1 MKQFSKLTLL
11 VLALGL
17 VAVVLSP
24 IPAHLTAAWATT
36 PTSTQPSANTTVADT
51 CLAQVSNGGAFCFLT
66 PIPVPKGLAMQ
77 IDYVSITVSLAPVG
91 SNLLGASL
99 GYAPTACV
107 EEFTPGI
114 PVVGPCST
122 TVAVQPPCSLLG
134 TNPSPTPPILPF
146 SNYVCSGPVTLY
158 ASQENESPFVFVS
171 STATSGEVFATISGH
186 YIKNPGD

>member
-1 MKQFSKLTLL
+1 MKRFGKLMLL

-17 VAVVLSP
+17 PAVILSP

-36 PTSTQPSANTTVADT
+36 PPAPPSANTTVAAT
-51 CLAQVSNGGAFCFLT
+51 CLAQVSNGGAFCF
-66 PIPVPKGLAMQ
+66 PPAIPVPNGLAMQ
-77 IDYVSITVSLAPVG
+77 IDYVSITVSLSPVG

-99 GYAPTACV
+99 GYLPTACV
-107 EEFTPGI
+107 EQTMPGLGVI
-114 PVVGPCST
+114 GPCQAS
-122 TVAVQPPCSLLG
+122 VSVQPPCSLIG

-158 ASQENESPFVFVS
+158 ASQGNQSPFAFVS
-171 STATSGEVFATISGH
+171 STATSGEVFVTISGH

>member
-1 MKQFSKLTLL
+1 MKQFGKLMLL

-17 VAVVLSP
+17 LAVVLSP
-24 IPAHLTAAWATT
+24 IPAHLTTAQATT
-36 PTSTQPSANTTVADT
+36 PPAPPPSANTTVAET
-51 CLAQVSNGGAFCFLT
+51 CLAQVGNGGALCF
-66 PIPVPKGLAMQ
+66 PPAIPVPNGLAMQ
-77 IDYVSITVSLAPVG
+77 IDYVSLTVSLSPVG

-99 GYAPTACV
+99 GYQPTACV
-107 EEFTPGI
+107 NQTMPGLG
-114 PVVGPCST
+114 VVGPCQVS
-122 TVAVQPPCSLLG
+122 VNVQPPCSLIG

-158 ASQENESPFVFVS
+158 ASQGNQSPYVSVS